1 MNSLIMLP
9 TESSLYKTR
18 YSFFLRSS
26 KYKIP
31 IAQQKQEK
39 WRQKQIRIYYSNGR
53 PLYGQY
59 KSNYNPSLYKF

>member
-1 MNSLIMLP
+1 MNGLIRMP

-18 YSFFLRSS
+18 YSYFLRSS

-31 IAQQKQEK
+31 KAQQKQEI
-39 WRQKQIRIYYSNGR
+39 WRQKQIHIYYSSGR

-59 KSNYNPSLYKF
+59 RSNYNPSLYRF